1 MPIGEDK
8 AIFWLFQHGYRQ
20 KVSKWYFLTSGEIR
34 MAAPLTEQRHPA
46 AQGLDALRGDVIL
59 RHILDQQQA
68 ALASISAAIPAI
80 DRAAQMV
87 ADALRAGGHLYYA
100 GAGSS
105 ALMACADGLE
115 LHGTYGIDPDRIHLL
130 MAGGLPVD
138 ARMPGDTEDDAS
150 DGTRAAIGIAK
161 GDVVIAVTAS
171 GATPYAVAVAQTAQM
186 RGAQVVAIANNAGA
200 AIFAHADVAISLATP
215 PEVIAGSTRMGAGT
229 AQKAALNMISTLA
242 GIRLGQVHDGMMVG
256 VVADNAKLRA
266 RAAGMVAT
274 IAGVPDDTAR
284 HALMQ
289 AKGAV
294 KVAVLLARGLDIDTA
309 AALLNDTDQNLR
321 AALARITTRGD

>member
-1 MPIGEDK
+1 
-8 AIFWLFQHGYRQ
+8 
-20 KVSKWYFLTSGEIR
+20 
-34 MAAPLTEQRHPA
+34 MAVPVTEQQHA
-46 AQGLDALRGDVIL
+46 AAVGLDALPGDVVL

-68 ALASISAAIPAI
+68 ALAAIAPVIPAV
-80 DRAAQMV
+80 DQAAQLV
-87 ADALRAGGHLYYA
+87 ADTLRAGGHLHYA

-115 LHGTYGIDPDRIHLL
+115 LHGTYGIDPARIHLL

-138 ARMPGDTEDDAS
+138 ARMPGDTEDDAA
-150 DGTRAAIGIAK
+150 DGARAAAGISK

-171 GATPYAVAVAQTAQM
+171 GGTPYAVSIAQTARQ
-186 RGAQVVAIANNAGA
+186 RGAHIVAIANNADA
-200 AIFAHADVAISLATP
+200 AIFAHADVAIALATP

-266 RAAGMVAT
+266 RASGMVAR
-274 IAGVPDDTAR
+274 IAGVPNDVAKQ
-284 HALMQ
+284 ALER
-289 AKGAV
+289 AGGAV
-294 KVAVLLARGLDIDTA
+294 KVAVLLAHGLDVDRAT
-309 AALLNDTDQNLR
+309 ALLNDTQQNLR
-321 AALARITTRGD
+321 AALARMMTRGD

>member
-1 MPIGEDK
+1 MAVSGTEHHHAA
-8 AIFWLFQHGYRQ
+8 AI
-20 KVSKWYFLTSGEIR
+20 
-34 MAAPLTEQRHPA
+34 
-46 AQGLDALRGDVIL
+46 GLDALPGDVIL
-59 RHILDQQQA
+59 RHILDQQKA
-68 ALASISAAIPAI
+68 ALMAVAAAIPAI
-80 DRAAQMV
+80 DRAADIV
-87 ADALRAGGHLYYA
+87 ADVLHAGGHLHYA

-138 ARMPGDTEDDAS
+138 ARMPGDTEDDA
-150 DGTRAAIGIAK
+150 GAGVRAAGGIAK

-171 GATPYAVAVAQTAQM
+171 GATPYAVAVAETALA

-200 AIFAHADVAISLATP
+200 AIFAHADVAIALATP

-242 GIRLGQVHDGMMVG
+242 GVRLGQVHDGMMVG
-256 VVADNAKLRA
+256 VVADNAKLRI
-266 RAAGMVAT
+266 RAAGMVAR
-274 IAGVPDDTAR
+274 IADVPQTAAQT
-284 HALMQ
+284 ALVQ
-289 AKGAV
+289 ANGDV
-294 KVAVLLARGLDIDTA
+294 KVAVLLARGLDMDTA

-321 AALARITTRGD
+321 HAMSRMTKSGD